1 MTCLVEGL
9 KILDVD
15 LIIHIFEVYNTLHL
29 ELFRDVYEG
38 QQNSTLQFIIRF
50 KIWFMRDT
58 QDLLQAIALTSLDLV
73 RVDGDRYLILVDKR
87 LHFEDADSLS

>member
-15 LIIHIFEVYNTLHL
+15 LIIHIFEVYDTLHL

-58 QDLLQAIALTSLDLV
+58 QDLLQAITLTSLDLV